1 MSIIL
6 TDEIILRNVNEP
18 KERRASPE
26 NYPLLSKL
34 EFLLV
39 FK

>member
-6 TDEIILRNVNEP
+6 MDEIILRNINEP
-18 KERRASPE
+18 KE
-26 NYPLLSKL
+26 NYSLLSKL

-39 FK
+39 FN